1 MSQNTPLPS
10 RSNRR
15 ASVPKAPKKRT
26 GGGFRW
32 GRFIFIILGLAIVLL
47 AGYVAYLYYGSYK
60 PNLAK
65 IAKQEDGTGVP
76 VTIPKEESA
85 KVKPISLVLL
95 GLDTRSETGS
105 MNTDVMMV
113 AAFNPQSKTA
123 TVVSIPRD
131 SSLAV
136 DGYKKHKANGYYAAF
151 YMYGKNNEKLAKEKL
166 PGYARDETKLLLSRF
181 FDIPIDYTAV
191 IDFQGFVDVVDA
203 LGGITVNVDQ
213 NMRYVDSADG
223 TNINLTKGE
232 QPLDGEQAL
241 GFVRYRKSNTN
252 KDFKPTAESSDFAR
266 NERQNQVLGAIVDR
280 MKSLGSVTKVGGLLD
295 AVGNN
300 LRTDIPAV
308 QIENIIATYFGI
320 NRSDIRFIPLTG
332 TWKSPYVYLDE
343 DKLAEAKRA
352 LDEELEL
359 AGRGGAAEVS
369 GTSETSA
376 SDSKN

>member
-1 MSQNTPLPS
+1 MSQNTTLPS
-10 RSNRR
+10 RSSRR
-15 ASVPKAPKKRT
+15 ASVPKAPKKKP

-32 GRFIFIILGLAIVLL
+32 GRFIFIILSLAIVLL
-47 AGYVAYLYYGSYK
+47 AGYVVYLYYGSYK

-65 IAKQEDGTGVP
+65 IAKQDDGTGVP
-76 VTIPKEESA
+76 ISVPKEERA
-85 KVKPISLVLL
+85 QVKPISLVLL

-113 AAFNPQSKTA
+113 AAFNPKTKTA

-131 SSLAV
+131 STLNV

-151 YMYGKNNEKLAKEKL
+151 YMYGKNNEKLEKERL

-203 LGGITVNVDQ
+203 LGGVTIDVDQ
-213 NMRYVDSADG
+213 NMRYVDNADG
-223 TNINLTKGE
+223 TDIDLTKGVHE
-232 QPLDGEQAL
+232 LNGEQTL

-252 KDFKPTAESSDFAR
+252 KNFKPTAESSDFAR
-266 NERQNQVLGAIVDR
+266 NERQNQVLGAIADR

-332 TWKSPYVYLDE
+332 TWRSPYVYLDE
-343 DKLAEAKRA
+343 DKFVEAKRA
-352 LDEELEL
+352 LNEELNQD
-359 AGRGGAAEVS
+359 GRGGSAEVS